1 MRLTV
6 FAALL
11 LVCDGASLPL
21 VSRHPGPPVPPPPS
35 PLACAGTNTS
45 RNGITFLGRC
55 FCEPGWLG
63 HYCDEPL
70 RQHGHCECKPD
81 DYVAF
86 RNFSKELS
94 HPKGYICEALCHWN
108 AEVGC
113 PRTIAGEWKW
123 NQLGKQLHF
132 YQDRLPRKR
141 RNTDLVGRLIEF
153 AEGYEQFRALNH
165 THLGH
170 VIEFGC
176 GGYTQTRNIMEH
188 VDVRVDSVTLVDPM
202 IKDYQKIARCSF
214 GNGTL
219 LGIMNTT
226 LVPST
231 VESYGARFAGGGGSS
246 GRNSSGSGSGSGSG
260 SVAVGGRVWPQYD
273 TVIDMNVLVYA
284 QDAFKFLETLHRS
297 LKVGGLLVFH
307 ERWFENHVK
316 SSKCKVS
323 GFEVNVIQVGKTLLD
338 HFLSHY
344 SRAPFYS
351 TNQTRDQV
359 LPHPS
364 PPPVSLAPTRLP
376 LTLPRPS
383 HSSSPSP
390 LSLSLSLKLTPSP
403 PLTPLPSPSPSGAAV
418 PRLVLHVRQRAQLL
432 DRRAENQGVSARAL
446 HIDI

>member
-1 MRLTV
+1 MSHTMLLL
-6 FAALL
+6 FLALL
-11 LVCDGASLPL
+11 QKTGDGAGLPL
-21 VSRHPGPPVPPPPS
+21 KSRHPGPPVPPPPS
-35 PLACAGTNTS
+35 QLACAGNNAS
-45 RNGITFLGRC
+45 RNGILFLGRC

-81 DYVAF
+81 DYMAF
-86 RNFSKELS
+86 RNFSKELT

-141 RNTDLVGRLIEF
+141 KNTDLVGRLIEF
-153 AEGYEQFRALNH
+153 AEGYEGFRGLNH

-176 GGYTQTRNIMEH
+176 GGYTQLRNIMEH
-188 VDVRVDSVTLVDPM
+188 VDVRVDSATLVDPQ

-226 LVPST
+226 LIAST
-231 VESYGARFAGGGGSS
+231 VEAYGARFGTTSSSASSASSATAVTGGGVV
-246 GRNSSGSGSGSGSG
+246 R
-260 SVAVGGRVWPQYD
+260 AWPQYD

-316 SSKCKVS
+316 SNKCKIS
-323 GFEVNVIQVGKTLLD
+323 GFEVNVIQV
-338 HFLSHY
+338 
-344 SRAPFYS
+344 RA
-351 TNQTRDQV
+351 TNHTRAHC
-359 LPHPS
+359 PHPTHTS
-364 PPPVSLAPTRLP
+364 HVFMLLGWQDIVGPLLVPLLAGPVLQHEPDAG
-376 LTLPRPS
+376 PS
-383 HSSSPSP
+383 
-390 LSLSLSLKLTPSP
+390 
-403 PLTPLPSPSPSGAAV
+403 AAV
-418 PRLVLHVRQRAQLL
+418 ARLVLHVGQRVVVLGG
-432 DRRAENQGVSARAL
+432 RSENQGMKRVKGPQASLWCAL
-446 HIDI
+446 DTMKLL